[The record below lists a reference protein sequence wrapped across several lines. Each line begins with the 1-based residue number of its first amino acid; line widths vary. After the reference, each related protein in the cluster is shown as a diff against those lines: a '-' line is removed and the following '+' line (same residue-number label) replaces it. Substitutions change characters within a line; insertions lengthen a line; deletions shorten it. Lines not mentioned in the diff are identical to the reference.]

1 LGFKTH
7 ADYILDVRMAKSAD
21 KVKHFLSELGDKMRP
36 LFVKEREALAVYK
49 KQHEPETDGQL
60 NAWDGA
66 FYRDL

>member
-1 LGFKTH
+1 
-7 ADYILDVRMAKSAD
+7 MAKSAD

-49 KQHEPETDGQL
+49 KQHEPETDGVL